1 MKPNALAFRSLSR
14 SFLWLV
20 PAAAALAAGAEPLA
34 APIAGLAT
42 VRITGSAL
50 EPEVLGVDAGQH
62 LVFRNESAAMARV
75 ELDLP
80 RGEGIVC
87 RSGREEALR
96 GRKFVVAGG
105 EALECEA
112 PASRTGSRVYRSGAR
127 GGGPV
132 ESAGEVAPGGAR
144 R

>member
-1 MKPNALAFRSLSR
+1 MSQRVVLDPTSERAVALRPR
-14 SFLWLV
+14 R
-20 PAAAALAAGAEPLA
+20 PR
-34 APIAGLAT
+34 IATLDGVTVGL
-42 VRITGSAL
+42 
-50 EPEVLGVDAGQH
+50 
-62 LVFRNESAAMARV
+62 
-75 ELDLP
+75 LDISKP

-112 PASRTGSRVYRSGAR
+112 PASRTGYRVYRSGAR